1 MSLIQK
7 EKKASQTV
15 TPLLFGIMV
24 AAIAYY
30 VVIFGTPVIGE
41 LPVEITEEVKI
52 IGVTEKGVVF
62 ETSAGVSVLT
72 DQYDGQ
78 IGEIIEVTYNVP
90 AKYLEA
96 QKQQQ
101 ARWDAFQPDS

>member
-1 MSLIQK
+1 MSMIQK
-7 EKKASQTV
+7 EKKAGQTI
-15 TPLLFGIMV
+15 TPLLFGIFV
-24 AAIAYY
+24 AAIACYF
-30 VVIFGTPVIGE
+30 VIFATPVIGE

-52 IGVTEKGVVF
+52 IIVTEKGVVF
-62 ETSAGVSVLT
+62 ETSSGVSVLT

-78 IGEIIEVTYNVP
+78 IGEIIEVTYHVP
-90 AKYLEA
+90 AKYLEV

>member
-7 EKKASQTV
+7 EKKATHMV
-15 TPLLFGIMV
+15 TPLLFGIIV

-30 VVIFGTPVIGE
+30 MVIFATPVIGE
-41 LPVEITEEVKI
+41 MPVQITEEVKI
-52 IGVTEKGVVF
+52 VGVTEKGIVF

-78 IGEIIEVTYNVP
+78 IGDTIEVTYHVP
-90 AKYLEA
+90 AKYLEG
-96 QKQQQ
+96 QKQLQ

>member
-7 EKKASQTV
+7 EKKATHMV

-30 VVIFGTPVIGE
+30 MVIFATPVIGE
-41 LPVEITEEVKI
+41 MPVEITEEVKI
-52 IGVTEKGVVF
+52 VGVTEKGVVF

-78 IGEIIEVTYNVP
+78 IGDTIEVTYHVP
-90 AKYLEA
+90 AKYLEG
-96 QKQQQ
+96 QKQLQ